1 MLRGDTGLSGERIL
15 KHMSKQLKFGQDAR
29 QSILNGVNIL
39 ANAVIT
45 TLGPKGRNV
54 AIDKKWGGPTVLHD
68 GVSVAKEIELQDPY
82 ENMGAQLIK
91 EAASKT
97 NDIAGDGT
105 TTATVLAQAIVQKGL
120 QNVTAGANPMIIR
133 KGLEKGLKVVIEEL
147 DKMKKEIKSNDQ
159 ESIEQVATISASDP
173 EIGKIIAESMVKFKD
188 GLITAEEGKGMTLDT
203 KETSGM
209 EFDQGFLSAYFA
221 TNTETMEALVDNPY
235 IVLTDKKISSLQEFL
250 PFLEKLVKLTKNIV
264 IIADDIDSE
273 ALAALVV
280 NKIRGTFNILAVKA
294 PGFGDRRKAMLEDI
308 AVLTGGMVIAEDL
321 GIKFD
326 TAEPQ
331 EYCGHADS
339 VTSNK
344 DKTTIIGG
352 AGSEADIK
360 ARVSQLRAQLSK
372 ADSDYDKEKFQER
385 IAKLVGGAIVIQV
398 GGATE
403 VEMKERLERVKD
415 AIEATKAAVEEGILP
430 GGGIA
435 LLKASL
441 KLDSIKTDSAEEQV
455 GIDILKYALE
465 QPVRMLAQNSGEDGG
480 YIFNLIKDKVSAD
493 SKSDYGYNAATGKM
507 GSMIAAGILDPAKVT
522 KSALTNAVSVGQ
534 MILTTDVLITDAP
547 EAKSGSPVPDM
558 SGMGGMGGMM

>member
-1 MLRGDTGLSGERIL
+1 MT
-15 KHMSKQLKFGQDAR
+15 KQLKFGQDAR

-54 AIDKKWGGPTVLHD
+54 AIDKKWGGPTVIHD

-105 TTATVLAQAIVQKGL
+105 TTATVLAQAIVNKGL
-120 QNVTAGANPMIIR
+120 QNVAAGANPMIIR
-133 KGLEKGLKVVIEEL
+133 RGLEKGLEVVISEL
-147 DKMKKEIKSNDQ
+147 DKMKKEIKSDDQ
-159 ESIEQVATISASDP
+159 ESIEQVATISAGDS
-173 EIGKIIAESMVKFKD
+173 EIGKKIAESMVKFKD
-188 GLITAEEGKGMTLDT
+188 GLITAEEGKGMGLES

-221 TNTETMEALVDNPY
+221 TNTESMEALVENPY
-235 IVLTDKKISSLQEFL
+235 IIITDKKISSLQEFL

-264 IIADDIDSE
+264 IIADDVDSE

-308 AVLTGGMVIAEDL
+308 AVLTGGMVISEDL

-326 TAEPQ
+326 TAEPND
-331 EYCGHADS
+331 YCGHADS
-339 VTSNK
+339 ITSDK
-344 DKTTIIGG
+344 DKTRIIGG
-352 AGSEADIK
+352 AGSLVEIK

-372 ADSDYDKEKFQER
+372 TDSDYDKEKFQER
-385 IAKLVGGAIVIQV
+385 IAKLVGGAIVLQV

-430 GGGIA
+430 GGGVA

-441 KLDSIKTDSAEEQV
+441 KLDSIKTDSVEEQV

-480 YIFNLIKDKVSAD
+480 YIFNLIKDKVTSD
-493 SKSDYGYNAATGKM
+493 PKSDYGYNAATGKM
-507 GSMIAAGILDPAKVT
+507 SSMTKDGILDPAKVT
-522 KSALTNAVSVGQ
+522 KSALINAVSVGQ
-534 MILTTDVLITDAP
+534 MILTTDVLITDVP
-547 EAKSGSPVPDM
+547 EAKSNPTPDM
-558 SGMGGMGGMM
+558 SGMGL

>member
-1 MLRGDTGLSGERIL
+1 
-15 KHMSKQLKFGQDAR
+15 MSKQLKFGQDAR

-105 TTATVLAQAIVQKGL
+105 TTATVLAQAIVNKGL
-120 QNVTAGANPMIIR
+120 QNVAAGANPMVLR
-133 KGLEKGLKVVIEEL
+133 RGLEKGLQIVISEL
-147 DKMKKEIKSNDQ
+147 DKMKKEIKSDDQ
-159 ESIEQVATISASDP
+159 ASIEQVATISAGDS
-173 EIGKIIAESMVKFKD
+173 EIGKKIAESMIKIGKD
-188 GLITAEEGKGMTLDT
+188 GLITAEEGKGMALET

-221 TNTETMEALVDNPY
+221 TNTESMEAVIENPY

-264 IIADDIDSE
+264 IIADDIDGE

-308 AVLTGGMVIAEDL
+308 AVLTGGTVIAEDL
-321 GIKFD
+321 GLKFD
-326 TAEPQ
+326 TVEPN

-339 VTSNK
+339 VTADK
-344 DKTTIIGG
+344 DKTRIIGG
-352 AGSEADIK
+352 SGSTVDVK
-360 ARVSQLRAQLSK
+360 ARVSQLRNQLNK
-372 ADSDYDKEKFQER
+372 NTSDYDQKNFQER
-385 IAKLVGGAIVIQV
+385 IAKLVGGAIVLQV

-430 GGGIA
+430 GGGVA
-435 LLKASL
+435 LLKVSL
-441 KLDSIKTDSAEEQV
+441 KLDLIKTDSIEEQV

-507 GSMIAAGILDPAKVT
+507 GSMIKDGILDPAKVT
-522 KSALTNAVSVGQ
+522 KSALINAVSVGQ
-534 MILTTDVLITDAP
+534 MILTTDVLITDVP
-547 EAKSGSPVPDM
+547 EPKNSNPMPDM
-558 SGMGGMGGMM
+558 SGMGGMM

>member
-1 MLRGDTGLSGERIL
+1 MA
-15 KHMSKQLKFGQDAR
+15 KQLKFGADAR

-54 AIDKKWGGPTVLHD
+54 AIDKKYGGPIVLHD

-105 TTATVLAQAIVQKGL
+105 TTATVLAQAIVNKGL

-133 KGLEKGLKVVIEEL
+133 KGLEKGLKVVLEEL
-147 DKMKKEIKSNDQ
+147 DKMKKEIKANDQ
-159 ESIEQVATISASDP
+159 DSIEQVATISAADS
-173 EIGKIIAESMVKFKD
+173 EIGKKIAESMIKIGKD
-188 GLITAEEGKGMTLDT
+188 GLITAEEGKGLGLET

-209 EFDQGFLSAYFA
+209 EFDQGFLSPYFA
-221 TNTETMEALVDNPY
+221 TNTEVMEAMVENPY
-235 IVLTDKKISSLQEFL
+235 IVITDKKISSIQEFL

-264 IIADDIDSE
+264 IIANDLDGE

-294 PGFGDRRKAMLEDI
+294 PGYGNNQKAMLEDI
-308 AVLTGGMVIAEDL
+308 AVLTGGMVISDEL

-326 TAEPQ
+326 TAEPA
-331 EYCGHADS
+331 EFCGHADS
-339 VTSNK
+339 VTSDK
-344 DKTTIIGG
+344 DKTRIIGG
-352 AGSEADIK
+352 VGSEADIK

-372 ADSDYDKEKFQER
+372 TVNEFDQDKFKER
-385 IAKLVGGAIVIQV
+385 IAKLAGGAIVIQV

-415 AIEATKAAVEEGILP
+415 AVDATKAAVEEGILP
-430 GGGIA
+430 GGGVA

-441 KLDSIKTDSAEEQV
+441 KLDDLKTDSAEEQV

-507 GSMIAAGILDPAKVT
+507 GSMIKDGILDPAKVT
-522 KSALTNAVSVGQ
+522 KSALINAVSVGQ

-547 EAKSGSPVPDM
+547 DKSHSAPDM
-558 SGMGGMGGMM
+558 SSMGGMGGMM

>member
-1 MLRGDTGLSGERIL
+1 
-15 KHMSKQLKFGQDAR
+15 MSKQLKFGQDAR
-29 QSILNGVNIL
+29 ESILKGVNTL

-105 TTATVLAQAIVQKGL
+105 TTATVLAQAIVNRGL
-120 QNVTAGANPMIIR
+120 QNVAAGANPMIVR
-133 KGLEKGLKVVIEEL
+133 RGLEKGLQVILAEL
-147 DKMKKEIKSNDQ
+147 DKMKKEIKSDDFD
-159 ESIEQVATISASDP
+159 SIEQVATISAGDS
-173 EIGKIIAESMVKFKD
+173 EIGKKIAESMVKFKD
-188 GLITAEEGKGMTLDT
+188 GLITAEEGKGMNIES

-221 TNTETMEALVDNPY
+221 TNTESMEAVVENPY

-264 IIADDIDSE
+264 IIADDIDGE

-308 AVLTGGMVIAEDL
+308 AVLTGGQVMSDDL
-321 GIKFD
+321 GVKFD
-326 TAEPQ
+326 SAEPND
-331 EYCGHADS
+331 YCGRADS
-339 VTSNK
+339 VTADK
-344 DKTTIIGG
+344 DKTRIIGG
-352 AGSEADIK
+352 AGSTADIK
-360 ARVSQLRAQLSK
+360 ARVAQLRAQLSK
-372 ADSDYDKEKFQER
+372 SSDYDKEKFQER
-385 IAKLVGGAIVIQV
+385 IAKLIGGAIVLPV

-430 GGGIA
+430 GGGVA

-441 KLDSIKTDSAEEQV
+441 KLDSVKTDSLEEQV

-480 YIFNLIKDKVSAD
+480 YIFNLIKDKVSSD

-507 GSMIAAGILDPAKVT
+507 TSMIKDGILDPAKVT
-522 KSALTNAVSVGQ
+522 KTALINAVSVGQ

-547 EAKSGSPVPDM
+547 EPKNSNPSPDM
-558 SGMGGMGGMM
+558 SGMGGMM

>member
-1 MLRGDTGLSGERIL
+1 MA
-15 KHMSKQLKFGQDAR
+15 KQLKFGQEAR

-82 ENMGAQLIK
+82 ENMGAQLVK

-105 TTATVLAQAIVQKGL
+105 TTATLLAQAIVNKGL
-120 QNVTAGANPMIIR
+120 QNVAAGANPMIIR
-133 KGLEKGLKVVIEEL
+133 RGLEKGLEVVIAEL
-147 DKMKKEIKSNDQ
+147 DKMKKEIKSNDK
-159 ESIEQVATISASDP
+159 ESIEQVATISAGNA
-173 EIGKIIAESMVKFKD
+173 EIGKIIAESMVKIGKD
-188 GLITAEEGKGMTLDT
+188 GLITAEEGKGMALES

-221 TNTETMEALVDNPY
+221 TNTETMEAIIENPY

-250 PFLEKLVKLTKNIV
+250 PFLEKLIKLTKNIV
-264 IIADDIDSE
+264 IIADDIDGE

-308 AVLTGGMVIAEDL
+308 AVLTGGMVISDDL

-326 TAEPQ
+326 TAEPK
-331 EYCGHADS
+331 EYCGQADS
-339 VTSNK
+339 ITSDK
-344 DKTTIIGG
+344 DKTRIIGG
-352 AGSEADIK
+352 GGLDKEIK

-372 ADSDYDKEKFQER
+372 TDSDYDKEKFQER
-385 IAKLVGGAIVIQV
+385 IAKLVGGAIVLQV

-430 GGGIA
+430 GGGVA

-455 GIDILKYALE
+455 GINILKYALE

-480 YIFNLIKDKVSAD
+480 YIFNLIKDKVSVD

-507 GSMIAAGILDPAKVT
+507 GSMITAGILDPAKVT
-522 KSALTNAVSVGQ
+522 KSALINAVSVGQ

-547 EAKSGSPVPDM
+547 ENNCCKNTPTPDM
-558 SGMGGMGGMM
+558 SGMGGMGL

>member
-1 MLRGDTGLSGERIL
+1 
-15 KHMSKQLKFGQDAR
+15 MSKQLKFGADAR
-29 QSILNGVNIL
+29 QSILNGVNTL

-105 TTATVLAQAIVQKGL
+105 TTATVLAQAIVNKGL
-120 QNVTAGANPMIIR
+120 QNVTAGANPMIVR

-159 ESIEQVATISASDP
+159 DSIEQVATISAGDP

-308 AVLTGGMVIAEDL
+308 AVLTGGMVISEDL

-339 VTSNK
+339 VTANK

-372 ADSDYDKEKFQER
+372 TDSDYDKEKFQER

-430 GGGIA
+430 GGGVA

-547 EAKSGSPVPDM
+547 EKSCHCGSSTPDM

>member
-1 MLRGDTGLSGERIL
+1 MA
-15 KHMSKQLKFGQDAR
+15 KQLKFGQDAR

-105 TTATVLAQAIVQKGL
+105 TTATVLAQAIVNKGL

-147 DKMKKEIKSNDQ
+147 DKMKKNIKSDDQ
-159 ESIEQVATISASDP
+159 DSIEQVATISAGDK
-173 EIGKIIAESMVKFKD
+173 EIGKIIAQSMVKFKD
-188 GLITAEEGKGMTLDT
+188 GLITAEEGKGMGLET

-221 TNTETMEALVDNPY
+221 TNTESMEAVIENPY

-250 PFLEKLVKLTKNIV
+250 PFLEKLIKLTKNIV
-264 IIADDIDSE
+264 IIADDIDGE

-326 TAEPQ
+326 SAEPQ
-331 EYCGHADS
+331 DYCGHADS
-339 VTSNK
+339 ITSDK
-344 DKTTIIGG
+344 DKTRIIGG
-352 AGSEADIK
+352 AGSAADVK
-360 ARVSQLRAQLSK
+360 DRVSQLRNQLNK
-372 ADSDYDKEKFQER
+372 NTSDYDQKNFQER
-385 IAKLVGGAIVIQV
+385 IAKLVGGAIVLQV

-430 GGGIA
+430 GGGVA

-441 KLDSIKTDSAEEQV
+441 KLDSIKTDSVEEQV

-507 GSMIAAGILDPAKVT
+507 GSMIKDGILDPAKVT
-522 KSALTNAVSVGQ
+522 KSALINAVSVGQ

-547 EAKSGSPVPDM
+547 ESKSSTPDM